1 MTLRSHP
8 KREDWDV
15 TATLLK
21 GLRIEM
27 LQHVLCWSDLLQY
40 RGSPQQWAPCLATL
54 SHLNKALK
62 ANLVLTD
69 PLKDNGSIL

>member
-1 MTLRSHP
+1 MVSHP

-15 TATLLK
+15 TASISLEI
-21 GLRIEM
+21 LRIEM
-27 LQHVLCWSDLLQY
+27 LQPVLCLSDLLQY